1 MSNWLLVLIVIIVI
15 SLINTFLV
23 LLTDYS
29 KLDETL
35 ALQIMCGIIG
45 WIIIFIRFIISK
57 IKRQKQWQR
66 INKAKE
72 VIDNE

>member
-15 SLINTFLV
+15 SLINTFIV

-45 WIIIFIRFIISK
+45 WILIFIRFIISK
-57 IKRQKQWQR
+57 IKRQKQRQR